1 MLGEL
6 NELVTLNPRR
16 GALSFFTQAF
26 CLFSKTL
33 IERRLLSETAALLHG
48 AAPFRERKAGAQ
60 AAVSSPIDASYAEYK
75 CISAHNDELKRS
87 RLNLNSRIRT
97 TPPSAELF
105 A

>member
-60 AAVSSPIDASYAEYK
+60 AAVSSPIDAEDVAV
-75 CISAHNDELKRS
+75 IDW
-87 RLNLNSRIRT
+87 T
-97 TPPSAELF
+97 
-105 A
+105 